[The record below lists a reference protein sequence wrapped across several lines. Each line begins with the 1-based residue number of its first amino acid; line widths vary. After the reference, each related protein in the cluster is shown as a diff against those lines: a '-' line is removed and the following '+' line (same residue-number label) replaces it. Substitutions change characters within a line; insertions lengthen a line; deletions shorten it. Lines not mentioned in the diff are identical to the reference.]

1 MEPKIASSGTTSASS
16 DRSPDARERNWVPLV
31 AAAALVLT
39 AVVVGLLMGGHG
51 RLSPDSGNQPAA
63 VDPYASNLP
72 MTGLAMSESS
82 NLAGG
87 KVTYLDG
94 HIANQGNR
102 TVTGVLVQV
111 TFRDYASKVA
121 QSQKMP
127 LTLIRMR
134 DPYIDTEM
142 VSTAPLKPGAQQ
154 DFRLNFDAVSPD
166 WSGTL
171 PEIRILHVDSK

>member
-1 MEPKIASSGTTSASS
+1 MAAGLVMGFVAVVLLLSLHTGHRRDSS
-16 DRSPDARERNWVPLV
+16 DQSA
-31 AAAALVLT
+31 
-39 AVVVGLLMGGHG
+39 GG
-51 RLSPDSGNQPAA
+51 
-63 VDPYASNLP
+63 DPYAASLQITN
-72 MTGLAMSESS
+72 LAMSESS

-102 TVTGVLVQV
+102 TVTGILVQV
-111 TFRDYASKVA
+111 TFRDFANKVA
-121 QSQKMP
+121 QNQKMP

-134 DPYIDTEM
+134 EPYIDTEM
-142 VSTAPLKPGAQQ
+142 VSAAPLKPGAQQ

-171 PEIRILHVDSK
+171 PEIHILHVDSK